1 MDNVKFGP
9 EERKRMLEFTAQALG
24 AGKAEW
30 TDRELLLN
38 YNKALAMMVLA
49 IGKKIRG

>member
-1 MDNVKFGP
+1 MFWILTT
-9 EERKRMLEFTAQALG
+9 ERRKEYVYERQG